1 MKTRRRG
8 NLGMALETHDAKHS
22 ADVDEA
28 LNTANSERKASS
40 DSDNP
45 QVPDGGSTSGSDT
58 IDFRSRS
65 DTIGS
70 MSYFDFRGRSDTLGS
85 ALDIVA
91 DCLGPVDEANPG
103 AVQILPKE
111 SKFSGMINMK
121 NGHPPHQISTGSQ
134 PSSGGSTSGFLS
146 TDFGQKQL
154 AGGSSAGARADIFA
168 AAHTP
173 PAANGPASYEVSHF
187 GKRMRAGVSYFAIS
201 GVEGCYC
208 SVVSRTAGSLFGA
221 RRSHIFFHLPP
232 ERLQSISGRLR
243 SASDLEDDGL
253 IDRSQKSVIKDL
265 IIAGD
270 DVLQNALDKYEQGD
284 KSALEAFI
292 KSGRIQA
299 HQTAHGES
307 NIDILN
313 DLDLD
318 YLTVDEGF
326 GSMVVDM
333 GEESKMNMGEES
345 TIHHTGAP
353 GKGAQQQPYDG
364 IGELDFNED
373 YVGTEE
379 ELKLPSTDHIA
390 GRGRA
395 QSSGSVHHGMS
406 EGRWRANSLAGWGLL
421 EDSTG
426 QQQQGAF
433 GNWMDNPGQPRNDI
447 FAGGSGLVGAN
458 GSLYVVKNKNKE
470 SKAKSKKRE
479 RELKKMEKERLKR
492 EKKKEKDKEV
502 RARRAKKEK
511 KKEEKRR
518 RSLSPKRGN
527 KADLLRKDDK
537 EEGKYDENGERI
549 PVPSG
554 TGRPR
559 SLSDPNIQVRIDS
572 EGLLCVDSPDGW
584 TGAYSPDSRKMR
596 IERFLA
602 KRNHRVWTKK
612 VKYDVR
618 KNFAD
623 SRLRVK
629 GRFVKKEDELLMRD
643 LMSLT

>member
-111 SKFSGMINMK
+111 STFSGMINMK

-154 AGGSSAGARADIFA
+154 AGGSSAGARADILA

-187 GKRMRAGVSYFAIS
+187 GKRMRAG
-201 GVEGCYC
+201 
-208 SVVSRTAGSLFGA
+208 
-221 RRSHIFFHLPP
+221 
-232 ERLQSISGRLR
+232 SISGRLR

-447 FAGGSGLVGAN
+447 FAGASGLVGAN
-458 GSLYVVKNKNKE
+458 VRDRKSVV
-470 SKAKSKKRE
+470 
-479 RELKKMEKERLKR
+479 
-492 EKKKEKDKEV
+492 
-502 RARRAKKEK
+502 
-511 KKEEKRR
+511 
-518 RSLSPKRGN
+518 
-527 KADLLRKDDK
+527 
-537 EEGKYDENGERI
+537 
-549 PVPSG
+549 
-554 TGRPR
+554 
-559 SLSDPNIQVRIDS
+559 
-572 EGLLCVDSPDGW
+572 
-584 TGAYSPDSRKMR
+584 
-596 IERFLA
+596 
-602 KRNHRVWTKK
+602 
-612 VKYDVR
+612 
-618 KNFAD
+618 
-623 SRLRVK
+623 
-629 GRFVKKEDELLMRD
+629 
-643 LMSLT
+643 

>member
-22 ADVDEA
+22 ADVDED

-187 GKRMRAGVSYFAIS
+187 GKRMRAG
-201 GVEGCYC
+201 
-208 SVVSRTAGSLFGA
+208 
-221 RRSHIFFHLPP
+221 
-232 ERLQSISGRLR
+232 SISGRLR

-447 FAGGSGLVGAN
+447 FAGASGLVGAN

>member
-111 SKFSGMINMK
+111 STFSGMINMK

-187 GKRMRAGVSYFAIS
+187 GKRMRAG
-201 GVEGCYC
+201 
-208 SVVSRTAGSLFGA
+208 
-221 RRSHIFFHLPP
+221 
-232 ERLQSISGRLR
+232 SISGRLR

-447 FAGGSGLVGAN
+447 FAGASGLVGAN

-572 EGLLCVDSPDGW
+572 GGLLCVDSPDGW

>member
-111 SKFSGMINMK
+111 STFSGMINMK

-154 AGGSSAGARADIFA
+154 AGGSSAGARADILA

-187 GKRMRAGVSYFAIS
+187 GKRMRAG
-201 GVEGCYC
+201 
-208 SVVSRTAGSLFGA
+208 
-221 RRSHIFFHLPP
+221 
-232 ERLQSISGRLR
+232 SISGRLR

-447 FAGGSGLVGAN
+447 FAGASGLVGAN